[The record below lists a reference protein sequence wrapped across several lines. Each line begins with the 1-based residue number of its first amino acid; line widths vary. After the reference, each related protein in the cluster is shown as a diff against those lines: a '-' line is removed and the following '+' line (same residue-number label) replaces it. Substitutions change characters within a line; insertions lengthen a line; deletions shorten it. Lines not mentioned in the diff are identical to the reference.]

1 MVHNPM
7 SAKLVTIG
15 SGIGVA
21 NSQRRK
27 VGDIDEGMLDYS
39 VSFGTEVTLADWCK
53 SCDEG

>member
-1 MVHNPM
+1 VVHNPM